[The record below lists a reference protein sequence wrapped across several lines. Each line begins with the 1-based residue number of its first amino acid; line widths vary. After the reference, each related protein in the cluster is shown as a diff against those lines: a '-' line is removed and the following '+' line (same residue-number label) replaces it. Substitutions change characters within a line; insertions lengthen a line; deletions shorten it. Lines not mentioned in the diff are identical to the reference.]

1 MLRALR
7 SHWPEYLM
15 EAALLG
21 LFMVSAGLFGTLLG
35 HPQSPAHRLIA
46 DPFVRRLLM
55 GVAMGLTAVGL
66 IYSPWGR
73 QSGAHFNPATT
84 LTFWR
89 LGKVAGWDALFYA
102 AAQLAG
108 GLAGALLVAGLLGR
122 RFLDPPVSAV
132 VTRPGDQGAG
142 AALAAEVAITFL
154 LMSVVLV
161 VSNAPRLS
169 RYTGLFV
176 GALVC
181 AFITFEAPLS
191 GMSMNPARTFASALP
206 GNVWTAAWVYFA
218 APPLGMLAAAQ
229 VYLAV
234 RGRGAVRCAKMHHG
248 SAKRCI
254 FCGFPGL
261 AAKGAGRAGSAGQRP
276 GAMPRTSSTLAVS
289 D

>member
-1 MLRALR
+1 MFRALR

-15 EAALLG
+15 EAGLLG

-35 HPQSPAHRLIA
+35 HPQSPAHRAIA

-102 AAQLAG
+102 AAQFAG
-108 GLAGALLVAGLLGR
+108 GLAGALLVAGLLGG

-132 VTRPGDQGAG
+132 ATRPGDHGAG
-142 AALAAEVAITFL
+142 VAFAAEVAITFL

-161 VSNAPRLS
+161 VSNTPRLS
-169 RYTGLFV
+169 RYTGALV

-181 AFITFEAPLS
+181 GFITFEAPLS

-206 GNVWTAAWVYFA
+206 GHVWTGAWVYFT

-229 VYLAV
+229 AYLAL
-234 RGRGAVRCAKMHHG
+234 RGRDAVRCAKMHHG
-248 SAKRCI
+248 SDKRCI
-254 FCGFPGL
+254 FCGLAGL
-261 AAKGAGRAGSAGQRP
+261 EAAAGRIVNDARVLGSSA
-276 GAMPRTSSTLAVS
+276 
-289 D
+289 

>member
-15 EAALLG
+15 EATLLG

-35 HPQSPAHRLIA
+35 YPQSPMHRAVA
-46 DPFVRRLLM
+46 DPVVRRLLM
-55 GVAMGLTAVGL
+55 GVAMGLTAIGL

-102 AAQLAG
+102 TAQFGG
-108 GLAGALLVAGLLGR
+108 GLAGALLVAGLLGW

-132 VTRPGDQGAG
+132 ATRPGDLGAG
-142 AALAAEVAITFL
+142 VAFVAEVAMSFL

-161 VSNAPRLS
+161 VSNAARLS

-181 AFITFEAPLS
+181 GFITFAAPLS
-191 GMSMNPARTFASALP
+191 GMSMNPARTLASALP
-206 GNVWTAAWVYFA
+206 GHVWAGVWIYFTA
-218 APPLGMLAAAQ
+218 PLLGMLAAAQ
-229 VYLAV
+229 VYLAL

-248 SAKRCI
+248 SDKRCI

-261 AAKGAGRAGSAGQRP
+261 EVAAGRIVNDARTFRT
-276 GAMPRTSSTLAVS
+276 GA
-289 D
+289 